1 MEGSL
6 LVEVT
11 SSHIMR
17 REYLNV
23 WNYMYLASGNAG
35 NARISALGAYLIF
48 DAERGGGGG
57 GVFLNWGAYWKGVL
71 IRLSVFTSSD
81 DTIFI
86 SSYCI
91 I

>member
-48 DAERGGGGG
+48 DAERGGECLFELGRLLEG
-57 GVFLNWGAYWKGVL
+57 GAYSFISFYL
-71 IRLSVFTSSD
+71 IR
-81 DTIFI
+81 
-86 SSYCI
+86 
-91 I
+91 

>member
-57 GVFLNWGAYWKGVL
+57 GGGECLFELGRLLEGGAYSFISFYL
-71 IRLSVFTSSD
+71 IR
-81 DTIFI
+81 
-86 SSYCI
+86 
-91 I
+91 

>member
-48 DAERGGGGG
+48 DY
-57 GVFLNWGAYWKGVL
+57 NK
-71 IRLSVFTSSD
+71 
-81 DTIFI
+81 
-86 SSYCI
+86 
-91 I
+91 

>member
-57 GVFLNWGAYWKGVL
+57 SAYLN
-71 IRLSVFTSSD
+71 
-81 DTIFI
+81 
-86 SSYCI
+86 
-91 I
+91 

>member
-57 GVFLNWGAYWKGVL
+57 ECLFELGRLLEGGAYSFISFYL
-71 IRLSVFTSSD
+71 IR
-81 DTIFI
+81 
-86 SSYCI
+86 
-91 I
+91 

>member
-48 DAERGGGGG
+48 DAERGGGGCLFELG
-57 GVFLNWGAYWKGVL
+57 RLLEGGAYSFISFYL
-71 IRLSVFTSSD
+71 IR
-81 DTIFI
+81 
-86 SSYCI
+86 
-91 I
+91 

>member
-57 GVFLNWGAYWKGVL
+57 GLFELGPFLEGGACSFICFYL
-71 IRLSVFTSSD
+71 IR
-81 DTIFI
+81 
-86 SSYCI
+86 
-91 I
+91 

>member
-35 NARISALGAYLIF
+35 NARISALGAY
-48 DAERGGGGG
+48 
-57 GVFLNWGAYWKGVL
+57 WKGVL

>member
-48 DAERGGGGG
+48 DAERGRGECLFELGRLLEG
-57 GVFLNWGAYWKGVL
+57 GAYSFISFYL
-71 IRLSVFTSSD
+71 IR
-81 DTIFI
+81 
-86 SSYCI
+86 
-91 I
+91 

>member
-48 DAERGGGGG
+48 DAERGGGECLFELGRLLEG
-57 GVFLNWGAYWKGVL
+57 GAYSFISFYL
-71 IRLSVFTSSD
+71 IRWHHLYF
-81 DTIFI
+81 
-86 SSYCI
+86 
-91 I
+91 